1 MSMESAPPFSWSF
14 NLGRIPVIVEP
25 SFWLFTVLFWMMGG
39 TRDHRMLV
47 CWVAVCLVSILV
59 HELGHALVSM
69 LLGSGWAGI
78 RLYSMGGLCYHEG
91 LSRWRSV
98 AVAAAG
104 PLAGF
109 LLYGLAFL
117 VYGWWSPNTDLA
129 FALFQYLKWVNIGWG
144 IINLMPV
151 PPLDGGHISLGVFGP
166 TRRRMA
172 LWLGIITAGG
182 MVVLGLTGIEVLG
195 LSVKSFYLSFMFGW
209 MGYGC
214 YQALSTTQDLRPLKP
229 VDVAKA
235 EPDALAR
242 GWKALR
248 SGDESEAARLGH
260 LALAAAKPG
269 EESNAVRDLLAWVA
283 LAEGNGR
290 GALYQLEKVQP
301 PQAARPFSLAMAYE
315 ATGLPERALPH
326 ALAALE
332 KEPTE
337 AVAALAVRLLVGAK
351 RLDEAERVARE
362 FAWKTP
368 ATRDS
373 RLADVAAA
381 RGDFG
386 GAAAL
391 YARAFESAGHAE
403 DAYQSARAH
412 ALSGQVEP
420 AAEWL
425 ERALWAGYDDL
436 ETLGQEPAL
445 AEVRALPRIAERL
458 SRAGRGVA

>member
-25 SFWLFTVLFWMMGG
+25 SFWLFTVLFGMMG
-39 TRDHRMLV
+39 TRDPRLLV
-47 CWVAVCLVSILV
+47 CWVAVCLVSILI
-59 HELGHALVSM
+59 HELGHALLSM
-69 LLGSGWAGI
+69 LLGSGWASI

-109 LLYGLAFL
+109 LFGGLVFF
-117 VYGWWSPNTDLA
+117 VYEWWSPNTDLA
-129 FALFQYLKWVNIGWG
+129 YVLYRYLMWVNIGWG

-172 LWLGIITAGG
+172 LWLGIITAAGL
-182 MVVLGLTGIEVLG
+182 VVLGLSGG
-195 LSVKSFYLSFMFGW
+195 SFYFAFMFGW

-229 VDVAKA
+229 VNVAKA

-290 GALYQLEKVQP
+290 AALYQLEKVQP

-337 AVAALAVRLLVGAK
+337 AVAALAVRLLVGSK

-362 FAWKTP
+362 FAWKAP

-391 YARAFESAGHAE
+391 YARAFESAGRAE
-403 DAYQSARAH
+403 DAYQSARTH

-420 AAEWL
+420 AADWL
-425 ERALWAGYDDL
+425 ERALRAGYDDL

-445 AEVRALPRIAERL
+445 AQVRSLPRIAEQL
-458 SRAGRGVA
+458 SRGSRGVA

>member
-25 SFWLFTVLFWMMGG
+25 SFWLFTVLFGMMG
-39 TRDHRMLV
+39 TRDPRMLV

-69 LLGSGWAGI
+69 LLGSGWASI

-109 LLYGLAFL
+109 LLGGLVFL

-129 FALFQYLKWVNIGWG
+129 QALFWYLIWVNIGWG

-172 LWLGIITAGG
+172 LWLGIITAAGV
-182 MVVLGLTGIEVLG
+182 VVLGL
-195 LSVKSFYLSFMFGW
+195 SMRSFYLAFMFGW

-214 YQALSTTQDLRPLKP
+214 YQALSVTQDLRPLKP

-235 EPDALAR
+235 EPDALER

-248 SGDESEAARLGH
+248 AGDEREAARLGH

-290 GALYQLEKVQP
+290 AALYQLEKVQP

-326 ALAALE
+326 VLAALE

-337 AVAALAVRLLVGAK
+337 AGAALAVRLLVGAK

-362 FAWKTP
+362 FAWKAP
-368 ATRDS
+368 ATRES

-391 YARAFESAGHAE
+391 YARAFESAGRAE
-403 DAYQSARAH
+403 DAYQAARAH
-412 ALSGQVEP
+412 ALSGEVEL

-425 ERALWAGYDDL
+425 ERALRAGYDDL

-445 AEVRALPRIAERL
+445 AEVRALPGIAERL
-458 SRAGRGVA
+458 SQAGRGVA